1 MPYILSLSNIDLP
14 YKVNQSDLKE
24 YAGNLFAEAFPDV
37 DRLLPAYSNANIET
51 RNFCVP
57 VDFYSKDR
65 SFEEKNNLYIQ
76 YALKYSI
83 EAINECLKKSGVDKK
98 DITDIVFVST
108 TGLATPSIDGLIINE
123 LKLNPNINR
132 LPLWGLGC
140 AGGVSGLAKASTI
153 AKANPDALV
162 LFVGVELCSLTF
174 IRNDLSKSNFIATG
188 LFSDGVS
195 AVLVAG
201 DSNKHLVKDFEIIL
215 SHSRS
220 KLYYDT
226 LDIMGWEF
234 LNEGFKVLFS
244 RDIPTI
250 VHDTVKND
258 IHEFLDRAGLKMDDI
273 KNFIIHPGGTKVI
286 DAYVDALD
294 LEKDKLNNTICTL
307 KKYGNMSSVTAIY
320 VLGKFLSD
328 GFTDGYGLM
337 MSLGPGF
344 SCEMLLLEMKILS

>member
-1 MPYILSLSNIDLP
+1 MPYIISLSNIDLP
-14 YKVNQSDLKE
+14 YKVDQSDLKE
-24 YAGNLFAEAFPDV
+24 YAGNLFSEAFPDI
-37 DRLLPAYSNANIET
+37 DRLLPVYNNANIET

-57 VDFYSKDR
+57 VNFYSKDR
-65 SFEEKNNLYIQ
+65 SFEEKNNLYIE
-76 YALKYSI
+76 YSLKYSV
-83 EAINECLKKSGVDKK
+83 EAINDCLIKAGVDKK
-98 DITDIVFVST
+98 EITDIIFVST
-108 TGLATPSIDGLIINE
+108 TGLATPSLDGLIVNE

-153 AKANPDALV
+153 AKANPDALI

-201 DSNKHLVKDFEIIL
+201 DNKKHLAKDFEIKL
-215 SHSRS
+215 SHSQS

-226 LDIMGWEF
+226 LDVMGWEF
-234 LNEGFKVLFS
+234 HDEGFKVLFS

-250 VHDTVKND
+250 VNDTIKHD
-258 IHEFLDRAGLKMDDI
+258 IYEFLGKSGLTLADI

-286 DAYVDALD
+286 EAYIDALD
-294 LEKDKLNNTICTL
+294 LDKEKLNNTIGIL
-307 KKYGNMSSVTAIY
+307 SNYGNMSSVTAIY

-328 GFTDGYGLM
+328 GFEDGYGLI

-344 SCEMLLLEMKILS
+344 SCEQLLLEMKNIS